1 MLNDTIAAISTALN
15 NQAISIVRLSGDE
28 AIEIANKIFD
38 RDLNHIQGNT
48 IIYGHIME
56 DGHKLDEVMVSI
68 FRAPKSYTMEDLVE
82 INCHGGVYITRR
94 ILSLCLANGARMALN
109 GEFTKRAYLNGR
121 IDLAKAESINDMI
134 NANSEVQIK
143 SAMKGIDGS
152 ISRLIE
158 PLCDDIMNMIGMI
171 EVNIDYPEYDDVEI
185 ITNEKLLPKL
195 HEWIS
200 ISDEMIDKAQR
211 FRVIKEGLKTAI
223 VGKPNVGKSSL
234 LNALL
239 NKDKAIV
246 TDIAGTTRDLVEDDV
261 RLDNIT
267 LHLIDTAGIRES
279 DDVVEKIGIERSL
292 KAIKEAELVILVIDA
307 SKDMDEEDKE
317 LLELTK
323 DKDRIIVYNK
333 TDMNDDVKG
342 IKVSALNG
350 DISELKNYLNERY
363 DKDQSLIDEDILNN
377 ERQIALMIKANK
389 GLKDMLKEVD
399 YGYELDLVSSDLYTV
414 YHDLSEIIG
423 KSYEDDLIDHLFR
436 NFCLGK

>member
-56 DGHKLDEVMVSI
+56 DGHKLDEVLVSI

-307 SKDMDEEDKE
+307 SKEMDDEDSE

-350 DISELKNYLNERY
+350 DISELKDYLNQRY

-377 ERQIALMIKANK
+377 ERQIALMVKANK
-389 GLKDMLKEVD
+389 GLKDMLKEVNA
-399 YGYELDLVSSDLYTV
+399 GYELDLVSSDLYTV

-423 KSYEDDLIDHLFR
+423 KSYEDDLIDHLFK

>member
-38 RDLNHIQGNT
+38 RDLNHTQGNT

-56 DGHKLDEVMVSI
+56 DGHKLDEVMVSV

-292 KAIKEAELVILVIDA
+292 KAIEEAELVILVIDA

-389 GLKDMLKEVD
+389 GLKDMLKEVNA
-399 YGYELDLVSSDLYTV
+399 GYELDLVSSDLYTV

-423 KSYEDDLIDHLFR
+423 KSYEDDLIDHLFK

>member
-56 DGHKLDEVMVSI
+56 DGHKLDEVMVSV

-292 KAIKEAELVILVIDA
+292 KAIEEAELVILVIDA

-389 GLKDMLKEVD
+389 GLKDMLKEVY

>member
-38 RDLNHIQGNT
+38 RDLNHTQGNT

>member
-239 NKDKAIV
+239 NKDKA
-246 TDIAGTTRDLVEDDV
+246 
-261 RLDNIT
+261 
-267 LHLIDTAGIRES
+267 
-279 DDVVEKIGIERSL
+279 
-292 KAIKEAELVILVIDA
+292 
-307 SKDMDEEDKE
+307 
-317 LLELTK
+317 
-323 DKDRIIVYNK
+323 
-333 TDMNDDVKG
+333 
-342 IKVSALNG
+342 
-350 DISELKNYLNERY
+350 
-363 DKDQSLIDEDILNN
+363 
-377 ERQIALMIKANK
+377 
-389 GLKDMLKEVD
+389 
-399 YGYELDLVSSDLYTV
+399 
-414 YHDLSEIIG
+414 
-423 KSYEDDLIDHLFR
+423 
-436 NFCLGK
+436 

>member
-38 RDLNHIQGNT
+38 RDLNHTQGNT

-56 DGHKLDEVMVSI
+56 DGHKLDEVMVSV

-292 KAIKEAELVILVIDA
+292 KAIEEAELVILVIDA
-307 SKDMDEEDKE
+307 SKNMDEEDKE

>member
-38 RDLNHIQGNT
+38 RDLNHTQGNT

-239 NKDKAIV
+239 NKDKANV

-292 KAIKEAELVILVIDA
+292 KAIEEAELVILVIDA

>member
-292 KAIKEAELVILVIDA
+292 KAIEEAELVILVIDA
-307 SKDMDEEDKE
+307 SKDMNEEDKE

>member
-121 IDLAKAESINDMI
+121 IDLSKAESINDMI
-134 NANSEVQIK
+134 NASSEVQIK

-292 KAIKEAELVILVIDA
+292 KAIEEAELVILVIDA

>member
-195 HEWIS
+195 REWIS

-292 KAIKEAELVILVIDA
+292 KAIEEAELVILVIDA

>member
-292 KAIKEAELVILVIDA
+292 KAIEEAELVIRVIDA

>member
-38 RDLNHIQGNT
+38 RDLKEVQGNT

>member
-38 RDLNHIQGNT
+38 RDLNHTQGNT

-292 KAIKEAELVILVIDA
+292 KAIEEAELVILVIDA
-307 SKDMDEEDKE
+307 SKDMDEEDLE

-350 DISELKNYLNERY
+350 DISELKDYLNQRY

-377 ERQIALMIKANK
+377 ERQIALMVKANK
-389 GLKDMLKEVD
+389 GLKDMLKEVNA
-399 YGYELDLVSSDLYTV
+399 GYELDLVSSDLYTV

-423 KSYEDDLIDHLFR
+423 KSYEDDLIDHLFK

>member
-38 RDLNHIQGNT
+38 RDLNHTQGNT

-307 SKDMDEEDKE
+307 SKEMDDEDSE

-350 DISELKNYLNERY
+350 DISELKDYLNQRY

-377 ERQIALMIKANK
+377 ERQIALMVKANK
-389 GLKDMLKEVD
+389 GLKDMLKEVNA
-399 YGYELDLVSSDLYTV
+399 GYELDLVSSDLYTV

-423 KSYEDDLIDHLFR
+423 KSYEDDLIDHLFK

>member
-185 ITNEKLLPKL
+185 ITDEKLIPKL

-292 KAIKEAELVILVIDA
+292 KAIEEAELVILVIDA

>member
-307 SKDMDEEDKE
+307 SKEMDDEDSE

-350 DISELKNYLNERY
+350 DISELKDYLNQRY

-377 ERQIALMIKANK
+377 ERQIALMVKANK
-389 GLKDMLKEVD
+389 GLKDMLKEVNA
-399 YGYELDLVSSDLYTV
+399 GYELDLVSSDLYTV

-423 KSYEDDLIDHLFR
+423 KSYEDDLIDHLFK

>member
-28 AIEIANKIFD
+28 AIEIVNKIFD
-38 RDLNHIQGNT
+38 RDLNKVQGNS

-292 KAIKEAELVILVIDA
+292 KAIEEAELVILVIDA

>member
-38 RDLNHIQGNT
+38 RDLKEVQGNT

-195 HEWIS
+195 HEWIG

-292 KAIKEAELVILVIDA
+292 KAIEEAELVILVIDA

>member
-307 SKDMDEEDKE
+307 SKEMDDEDSE

-363 DKDQSLIDEDILNN
+363 DKDKSLIDEDILNN

>member
-28 AIEIANKIFD
+28 AIEIVNKIFD
-38 RDLNHIQGNT
+38 RDLNKVQGNS

-56 DGHKLDEVMVSI
+56 DGHKLDEVMVSV

-94 ILSLCLANGARMALN
+94 ILSLCLSNGARTALN

-121 IDLAKAESINDMI
+121 IDLSKAESINDMI
-134 NANSEVQIK
+134 NASSEVQIK

-185 ITNEKLLPKL
+185 ITDEKLLPKL

>member
-38 RDLNHIQGNT
+38 RDLKEVQGNT

-292 KAIKEAELVILVIDA
+292 KAIEEAELVILVIDA

>member
-38 RDLNHIQGNT
+38 RDLKEVQGNT

-195 HEWIS
+195 HEWIG

-292 KAIKEAELVILVIDA
+292 KAIEEAELVILVIDA
-307 SKDMDEEDKE
+307 SKNMDEEDKE

>member
-292 KAIKEAELVILVIDA
+292 KAIEEAELVILVIDA

-399 YGYELDLVSSDLYTV
+399 YGYELDLVSYDLYTV

>member
-38 RDLNHIQGNT
+38 RDLNHTQGNT

-279 DDVVEKIGIERSL
+279 DDVVEKIGIKRSL
-292 KAIKEAELVILVIDA
+292 KAIEEAELVILVIDA

>member
-38 RDLNHIQGNT
+38 RDLNHTQGNT

-292 KAIKEAELVILVIDA
+292 KAIEEAELVILVIDA

>member
-28 AIEIANKIFD
+28 AIEIVNKIFD
-38 RDLNHIQGNT
+38 RDLNKVQGNS

-292 KAIKEAELVILVIDA
+292 KAIEEAELVILVIDA

-363 DKDQSLIDEDILNN
+363 DKDQSFIDEDILNN

>member
-292 KAIKEAELVILVIDA
+292 KAIEEAELVILVIDA

-363 DKDQSLIDEDILNN
+363 DKDRSLIDEDILNN

>member
-38 RDLNHIQGNT
+38 RDLKEVQGNT

-292 KAIKEAELVILVIDA
+292 KAIEEAELVILVIDA

-389 GLKDMLKEVD
+389 GLKDMLKEVNA
-399 YGYELDLVSSDLYTV
+399 GYELDLVSSDLYTV

-423 KSYEDDLIDHLFR
+423 KSYEDDLIDHLFK

>member
-121 IDLAKAESINDMI
+121 IDLAKAESINDMV

-292 KAIKEAELVILVIDA
+292 KAIEEAELVILVIDA

>member
-38 RDLNHIQGNT
+38 RDLNHTQGNT

-279 DDVVEKIGIERSL
+279 DDVVEKIGIKRSL
-292 KAIKEAELVILVIDA
+292 KAIEEAELVILVIDA

-389 GLKDMLKEVD
+389 GLKDMLKEVY